1 MIAAANPRKLDRA
14 SFGWL
19 GLLLV
24 AAFLLPWY
32 RGGGI
37 GASALVEG
45 IGARPWLLPVA
56 AIAVLLAVLAL
67 SVPDWRRHAAILPLT
82 IAGFAAL
89 LLQAFGIGLNGPS
102 CPAFTAL
109 YPTAAQGQT
118 GIGAGGFLTGFA
130 LLGLIS
136 DALAARGFCRGER
149 FAAACVVVIVA
160 LLSLFVFFPIA
171 KLGAAAFTDETGAI
185 ALGPF
190 LTRISGADLWGIA
203 CLTSDYGC
211 GVVINTVCWACCRRP
226 GPRHSGW
233 RWRCWWRAPISG

>member
-1 MIAAANPRKLDRA
+1 MSAL
-14 SFGWL
+14 
-19 GLLLV
+19 
-24 AAFLLPWY
+24 LLPWY
-32 RGGGI
+32 RSGAL
-37 GASALVEG
+37 GASALGEG
-45 IGARPWLLPVA
+45 LGTQPWLLPVA
-56 AIAVLLAVLAL
+56 AVAVLLAVLAV

-89 LLQAFGIGLNGPS
+89 LLQAFGIGLNGPVL
-102 CPAFTAL
+102 PGVAAL

-171 KLGAAAFTDETGAI
+171 KLGAAAFTDETGALAI
-185 ALGPF
+185 GPF
-190 LTRISGADLWGIA
+190 LTRISSA
-203 CLTSDYGC
+203 SC
-211 GVVINTVCWACCRRP
+211 GD
-226 GPRHSGW
+226 
-233 RWRCWWRAPISG
+233 WRA